1 MKVTLDKILLTQ
13 SPALFLAALLLI
25 ICYFVRRGNHHARA
39 VLDLLLA
46 IVSVGLGVALYYF
59 GMLNNLFTIK
69 NFWQIRTPGYVG
81 MGVVALIALIL
92 FLKGIKNG
100 IQRHVAEKKATRME
114 TEHQKELE
122 EVRQKAYA
130 SGMAD
135 AIAAETKT
143 LPDTAAAAPDS
154 SPLDPPKAPSP
165 DEK

>member
-39 VLDLLLA
+39 VLDLLLG
-46 IVSVGLGVALYYF
+46 IVCVGLGVALYYF

-81 MGVVALIALIL
+81 MAVVALIALIL
-92 FLKGIKNG
+92 FLKGITHSV
-100 IQRHVAEKKATRME
+100 QRHQAQKKVTRME
-114 TEHQKELE
+114 NEHQKELE

-135 AIAAETKT
+135 AMAADTKSSPEAPAPEPPADPDPETK
-143 LPDTAAAAPDS
+143 
-154 SPLDPPKAPSP
+154 
-165 DEK
+165 